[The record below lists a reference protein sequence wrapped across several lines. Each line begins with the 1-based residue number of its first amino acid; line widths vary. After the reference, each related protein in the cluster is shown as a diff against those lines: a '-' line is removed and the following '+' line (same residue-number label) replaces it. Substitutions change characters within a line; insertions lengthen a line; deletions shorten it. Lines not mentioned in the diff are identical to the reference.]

1 MQGGLHQA
9 KRSFMD
15 SFLSCISFIAF
26 FLCCTSISLQ
36 FLYSVC
42 GINFWLAVFQL
53 EFVHM
58 LFTGFSKL
66 KIWAEYKFQFCHDC
80 NIAKCTKTITTNVVK
95 TKIDATKITALQR
108 KHLTNKS
115 HLKLQIFLW
124 VYFLNSYN
132 CRVRCVYHV
141 FTIIQKYK
149 IVLEAWYNYIL
160 LLYYFKTKLSGQG
173 YNSEIF

>member
-1 MQGGLHQA
+1 MVSEAFVLSKFLQVFSSGETFLYG
-9 KRSFMD
+9 FI
-15 SFLSCISFIAF
+15 SFLHF
-26 FLCCTSISLQ
+26 FHSIFMLYIYFSPVFVLSLWNK
-36 FLYSVC
+36 FLIGCFS
-42 GINFWLAVFQL
+42 AR
-53 EFVHM
+53 VHM

-80 NIAKCTKTITTNVVK
+80 HIAKCTKTITTNVVK

-132 CRVRCVYHV
+132 CRVRCVYHH
-141 FTIIQKYK
+141 TKIQNCSWSL
-149 IVLEAWYNYIL
+149 I
-160 LLYYFKTKLSGQG
+160 
-173 YNSEIF
+173 